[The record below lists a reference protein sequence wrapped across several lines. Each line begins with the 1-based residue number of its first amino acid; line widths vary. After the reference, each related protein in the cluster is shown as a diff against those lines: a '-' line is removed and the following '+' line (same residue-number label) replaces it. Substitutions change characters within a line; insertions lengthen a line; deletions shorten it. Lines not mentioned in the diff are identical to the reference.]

1 MRDDRNSVHLNLA
14 SQEDLEA
21 LASVGGHAAAIVDH
35 RPFRDW
41 SDLRRAGLFPEEI
54 DRIKA
59 SGVGLGAPSEGP
71 IGEPGSGGSAD
82 SASGNLGRA

>member
-1 MRDDRNSVHLNLA
+1 MRDDRNAVHLNLA
-14 SQEDLEA
+14 PQEDLEA
-21 LASVGGHAAAIVDH
+21 LDGVEGHATAIVDH
-35 RPFRDW
+35 RPYKDW
-41 SDLRRAGLFPEEI
+41 SDLRRAGLSPEAI

-59 SGVGLGAPSEGP
+59 SGAELGAPSEGP